1 MKADPDK
8 CHVLTSAT
16 ASIAIKIKDN
26 EILNSESEKLLGVT
40 IDNKLNFNNHLQKNT
55 WKSLSKSSC
64 FTKNHTI
71 YEHPQKEASNEFILL
86 S

>member
-55 WKSLSKSSC
+55 
-64 FTKNHTI
+64 
-71 YEHPQKEASNEFILL
+71 
-86 S
+86 